1 MKISN
6 LSSKNL
12 ENQKLD
18 LDEKKTAKITPSKEQ
33 KIAKKS
39 INLAKIKE
47 KSFKNILKIL
57 ANDKNLTSKDEIS
70 KAIVELKNIIL
81 AQGFDD
87 INIKIKKLLALLSG
101 QKKLNKEY
109 NFLKNLLENPKID
122 IKQGILSS
130 GIFLESKLL
139 NTLKNKNTKNL
150 EKLSKDL
157 KFILLNIKTK
167 TSDDEIKTLN
177 SNILNQIDA
186 FGLLS
191 LLSSSSW
198 TFLNFF
204 YKDFKN
210 ISIKINKEDED
221 KIFCKIELDI
231 EKYSKLNFDLFLH
244 TKTKILD
251 ILVDT
256 KSKEF
261 KEIFLK
267 NKKILEKSLNRINI
281 QAHIIF
287 KKPYIKED
295 KIYLKSFH
303 DGFGL
308 DIKV

>member
-1 MKISN
+1 MKIAN
-6 LSSKNL
+6 LGLKNS
-12 ENQKLD
+12 ENPKLD

-33 KIAKKS
+33 KISKKS

-57 ANDKNLTSKDEIS
+57 ANDKNLTSKEDIS

-87 INIKIKKLLALLSG
+87 MNLKLKNLLDLLAG
-101 QKKLNKEY
+101 QKNLNKEY
-109 NFLKNLLENPKID
+109 NFLKNLLQNPKID
-122 IKQGILSS
+122 IKQGLLSS

-139 NTLKNKNTKNL
+139 KALKNKDTNNL

-167 TSDDEIKTLN
+167 TSDDGIKILN
-177 SNILNQIDA
+177 TNILNQIDA

-221 KIFCKIELDI
+221 KIFCKLELDV
-231 EKYSKLNFDLFLH
+231 EKYSKLNFELFLH
-244 TKTKILD
+244 TKNKVLD
-251 ILVDT
+251 ILIDT

-267 NKKILEKSLNRINI
+267 NKKILEKSLSHINI
-281 QAHIIF
+281 HAHIIF
-287 KKPYIKED
+287 KKPYEKKENL
-295 KIYLKSFH
+295 YLKTYY